1 MKPKV
6 TFTVEPSEGHND
18 VLTVQDAFQQAIDFF
33 DLLSDESDPHVVW
46 KLEMASTNSP
56 FTCQGEPVDTRTW
69 AGAHDAVHATL
80 DVVDRN
86 FQRIANGL
94 DFDDTFPRSKL
105 EIARRIIKRN
115 TNGIGKSTAQF
126 FAESPPRTI
135 NKREAIRY
143 FDEVMAPIESLHSYL
158 FSRTSRQERGSL
170 AGRIVEIGTDY
181 DSPAIRLEES
191 NSGRL
196 VWCRIGKASAADLAE
211 QLRAGD
217 AWEHKRVR
225 VRGVLNY
232 DNSGKPIRILDGS
245 VSFLVEADVGIEDL
259 EDKSFTEGYSVSEY
273 LDRLQENE
281 FGG

>member
-1 MKPKV
+1 M
-6 TFTVEPSEGHND
+6 TFTVEPSEGHHD
-18 VLTVQDAFQQAIDFF
+18 VLTIQDAFQQAIDFF

-69 AGAHDAVHATL
+69 AGAYDAVQPTL

-86 FQRIANGL
+86 FQRIASGL
-94 DFDDTFPRSKL
+94 DFDEAFPRSKL
-105 EIARRIIKRN
+105 EIARRILKRN

-126 FAESPPRTI
+126 FEKGPSRSIRQDDAV
-135 NKREAIRY
+135 RY
-143 FDEVMAPIESLHSYL
+143 FDEVMAPVESLHSYL

-170 AGRIVEIGTDY
+170 TGRIVEIGTDY

-191 NSGRL
+191 NSERL
-196 VWCRIGKASAADLAE
+196 VWCRIGKASAAELAD
-211 QLRAGD
+211 QIRAGD

-245 VSFLVEADVGIEDL
+245 VSFLIENDVAIEDL
-259 EDKSFTEGYSVSEY
+259 EDESFTEGYSVSEY